1 MAKRCPFCQKEM
13 PDEANFCLNCFSALG
28 TEASPESCGAKN
40 GNHDKKPTHKHTKKH
55 ISKPKAENAL
65 PLGNKKARRKIF
77 TAAVLA
83 CTFLLCGILAG
94 LTRKQIR
101 TAALGEPETM
111 AVLVTDENGEAVT
124 DENGDNV
131 YEYVEVPQEEKGFFG
146 KLFGSFMH
154 NKDDAEGTDNT
165 YAENGSKGE
174 AAQDKAEGSVYSAG
188 NTGSGTVGSNT
199 GSSKTEE
206 NITDNSPPSS
216 EG

>member
-28 TEASPESCGAKN
+28 TEASPESCGTKN
-40 GNHDKKPTHKHTKKH
+40 GNHDGKPTHKHTKKH

-65 PLGNKKARRKIF
+65 PFVNKKARRKIF
-77 TAAVLA
+77 TAAILA

-131 YEYVEVPQEEKGFFG
+131 YEYVEVPLEEKGFF
-146 KLFGSFMH
+146 
-154 NKDDAEGTDNT
+154 
-165 YAENGSKGE
+165 
-174 AAQDKAEGSVYSAG
+174 
-188 NTGSGTVGSNT
+188 
-199 GSSKTEE
+199 
-206 NITDNSPPSS
+206 
-216 EG
+216 

>member
-40 GNHDKKPTHKHTKKH
+40 GNHDEKPTHKHTRKH

-65 PLGNKKARRKIF
+65 PLVNKKARRKIF
-77 TAAVLA
+77 TAAILA

-154 NKDDAEGTDNT
+154 NKDDAEGTDRQYIRRKRQPRRSGAGQSRGLRLFDRKYGFGNRRQQ
-165 YAENGSKGE
+165 YGE
-174 AAQDKAEGSVYSAG
+174 QQNRREHYR
-188 NTGSGTVGSNT
+188 
-199 GSSKTEE
+199 
-206 NITDNSPPSS
+206 
-216 EG
+216 